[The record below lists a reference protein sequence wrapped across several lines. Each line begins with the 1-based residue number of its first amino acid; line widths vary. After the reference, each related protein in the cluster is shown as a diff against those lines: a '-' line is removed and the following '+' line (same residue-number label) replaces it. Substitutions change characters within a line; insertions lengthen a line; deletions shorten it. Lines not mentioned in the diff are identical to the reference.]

1 MSVSTYQDNYETYPL
16 PTEAELEKA
25 REIVAKGKKRAKFNR
40 SKSPQEAWAKFD
52 EVRRKIRESVNNSSN

>member
-1 MSVSTYQDNYETYPL
+1 MSVPTYKESYEIYPL

-25 REIVAKGKKRAKFNR
+25 REIVAKGKKRAKLNR

-52 EVRRKIRESVNNSSN
+52 EVRGKIRESVNNSSN